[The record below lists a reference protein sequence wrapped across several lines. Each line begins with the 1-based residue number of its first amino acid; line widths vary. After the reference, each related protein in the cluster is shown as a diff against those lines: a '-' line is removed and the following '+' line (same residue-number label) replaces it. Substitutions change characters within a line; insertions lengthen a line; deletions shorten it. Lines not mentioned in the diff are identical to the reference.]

1 MRFHSLLRSRRLQ
14 LFFAFSILLP
24 AALPSVAQQT
34 QSSPAQ
40 SSSSQSSSPYLR
52 PDPPQSK
59 FRFDIAGSAFA
70 QITAASNGNLIRED
84 TNRSYGGLVS
94 LRQPYRPWL
103 GWEVNYGLT
112 SFPEFYRKG
121 VVTVHDM
128 VHEITAAY
136 LLQSPPV
143 AGFSPFMTFGTGM
156 MIFSPRSSTA
166 IPGNPTPS
174 SSQVLPAFLFTI
186 GLNKPISDRL
196 GLRLQFRALHYKTPS
211 FNNPLLDSKTLR
223 TTIEPTLGVF
233 YRF

>member
-1 MRFHSLLRSRRLQ
+1 MR
-14 LFFAFSILLP
+14 A
-24 AALPSVAQQT
+24 V
-34 QSSPAQ
+34 PAQ
-40 SSSSQSSSPYLR
+40 GG
-52 PDPPQSK
+52 
-59 FRFDIAGSAFA
+59 FRFDAAGSFFA
-70 QITAASNGNLIRED
+70 QITASSNGNNIRED
-84 TNRSYGGLVS
+84 TNQSYGGLVS

-143 AGFSPFMTFGTGM
+143 MGFSPFLSLGTGM
-156 MIFSPRSSTA
+156 MIFSPRSATSV
-166 IPGNPTPS
+166 PGNPVPN

-186 GLNKPISDRL
+186 GLNKPISERL
-196 GLRLQFRALHYKTPS
+196 GVRLQFRALHYKTPS
-211 FNNPLLDSKTLR
+211 FNDPLLDSKTLR
-223 TTIEPTLGVF
+223 TTVEPALGVY